1 MNTVSTLENL
11 SSHNTQAS
19 LTKEQREAVGLL
31 SIGTFLEYF
40 DLMLYVHMGVI
51 INDVFFPK
59 TDPFTASL
67 LSALS
72 FCSLYLLRPFA
83 AIVFGYIGDKI
94 GRKKTVVITTFMMA
108 LSCITMANLPSYQ
121 QIGITASYAM
131 IICRIIQGLSSL
143 GEITGAE
150 LYVTEMTKPP
160 IQYVAVS
167 MVSVC
172 TLTGG
177 LGALA
182 FAWFCNSSGLSWR
195 FAFWIGAIIA
205 VIGMTARV
213 RLREAPDY
221 ADARLRIQNVLKKID
236 SKAELL
242 KLDEMFNSVV
252 GIKTSLCYL
261 CILSIWPAFFFLIYV
276 YIGNIFKFKFGY
288 TPAEVIKNNFY
299 VAAYNWCVVVSLII
313 MTLKVHPLKIL
324 KVRGFIFLIAMPICL
339 YLLSKVSSPEE
350 LFKLQLLFIT
360 TSVCLD
366 PAAAVFYKHF
376 PIFKRFRYSSFM
388 HAISKILVYVVTSFG
403 LVYLTEIS
411 YYGALVIM
419 IPLGILFILSVSHF
433 EKLERVNKNQLI
445 Q

>member
-1 MNTVSTLENL
+1 MEKVL
-11 SSHNTQAS
+11 SANNNQTK
-19 LTKEQREAVGLL
+19 LTREQKEAVGLL

-40 DLMLYVHMGVI
+40 DLMLYVHMAVLL
-51 INDVFFPK
+51 NELFFPK
-59 TDPFTASL
+59 TDPFTESL

-83 AIVFGYIGDKI
+83 AIIFGYIGDKI
-94 GRKKTVVITTFMMA
+94 GRKRTVIITTFMMA
-108 LSCITMANLPSYQ
+108 VSCITMANLPSYQ
-121 QIGITASYAM
+121 QIGIVASYAM
-131 IICRIIQGLSSL
+131 VLCRIVQGLSSL

-177 LGALA
+177 LVALA

-205 VIGMTARV
+205 VIGMTARAK
-213 RLREAPDY
+213 LREAPDY
-221 ADARLRIQNVLKKID
+221 ADARLRIQNVLKKAD
-236 SKAELL
+236 SSIEMSRLNEL
-242 KLDEMFNSVV
+242 FNAKI
-252 GIKTSLCYL
+252 GIKTTFSYL

-276 YIGNIFKFKFGY
+276 YMGNIFKFKFGY

-299 VAAYNWCVVVSLII
+299 VASYNWCVVVSLII
-313 MTLKVHPLKIL
+313 LTLKVHPLKIL
-324 KVRGFIFLIAMPICL
+324 KVRGFIFLLAMPFCL
-339 YLLSKVSSPEE
+339 YLLSKVSSPDE

-411 YYGALVIM
+411 YYGVLVIM
-419 IPLGILFILSVSHF
+419 VPLGVLFLLSVSHF
-433 EKLERVNKNQLI
+433 EELERVNKNLLI